1 MTKKEMS
8 SGSTHT
14 TEDLTISYGGEKMCK
29 EKPMKGQLNLF
40 DLVPKSEACSYRFQ
54 RYLGQPVEFWSIK
67 PPLCG
72 VIVEIKD
79 YYTEVLTDYGI
90 KVGTPTTICPISEE
104 S

>member
-1 MTKKEMS
+1 MS
-8 SGSTHT
+8 
-14 TEDLTISYGGEKMCK
+14 K

-40 DLVPKSEACSYRFQ
+40 DMVPKSEACSYRFQ
-54 RYLGQPVEFWSIK
+54 RYLGQPVEFWRVK